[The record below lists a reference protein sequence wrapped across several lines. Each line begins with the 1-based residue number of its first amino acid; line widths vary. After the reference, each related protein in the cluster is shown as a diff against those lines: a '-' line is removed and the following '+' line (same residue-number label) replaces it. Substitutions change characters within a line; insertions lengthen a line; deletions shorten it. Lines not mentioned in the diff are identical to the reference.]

1 MIEIRPATTTWPT
14 PARVEKSTPPDRGWL
29 AICAIVLGLQ
39 CLPPSLRDALV
50 HDRAAIAAGHA
61 WRIVTGQFVHLG
73 WVHASFNAVG
83 LAACAWLA
91 GRDAGGVR
99 TIAVLACATGGWLW
113 LGVPQLV
120 RYAGLS
126 GVVYGAAACALIS
139 AAGRR
144 IPAGIALAALVALA
158 VRVGWQGLHGA
169 PAAQAAWLGGPVAP
183 AAHSAGFVAGVVWAS
198 AMAWRSR
205 GRRDSPNGRM
215 DRRVPPAQNSG
226 SSKANGLAAPPPDQS
241 EENFM
246 AYMLLI
252 VEPTGQRAERT
263 LAEGQALYARMQDF
277 AAGLKARGVL
287 RAVESLETSE
297 RGTRVQVRDGETRLI
312 DGPFAEA
319 KEMVGGFF
327 LVDVDTHAEAL
338 EIARQCPAAQWCTV
352 EVRAVGPCFL

>member
-1 MIEIRPATTTWPT
+1 MR
-14 PARVEKSTPPDRGWL
+14 PDRGWL
-29 AICAIVLGLQ
+29 AICVLVLGLQ
-39 CLPPSLRDALV
+39 CLPPPLREALV
-50 HDRAAIAAGHA
+50 HDRAAIAAGQA

-73 WVHASFNAVG
+73 WAHASLDAAC

-113 LGVPQLV
+113 FGAPQLT

-126 GVVYGAAACALIS
+126 GVVYGAAACALMA

-169 PAAQAAWLGGPVAP
+169 QAEHTAWLGGPVAP
-183 AAHSAGFVAGVVWAS
+183 AAHTAGWVAG
-198 AMAWRSR
+198 MAWAGTLAWWSR
-205 GRRDSPNGRM
+205 RRRDRSNGRM
-215 DRRVPPAQNSG
+215 DRRAPPAQNSG
-226 SSKANGLAAPPPDQS
+226 SSTVHARAARRRRARAAPPPDHP

-287 RAVESLETSE
+287 RAVESLESSE

-327 LVDVDTHAEAL
+327 LVDVDTHAQAL